1 MAVGERVGAGVGDGW
16 RIAGENSHSPGFMSG
31 SENWLGAGMGTLSCS
46 ESVLAFSR
54 TGVGIAGRGRGIVPS
69 GSGVGI
75 GVGESIGAGVG
86 DDKAVSGVRSGDV
99 SGVGVGSGTFVNTGN

>member
-1 MAVGERVGAGVGDGW
+1 MAVGERVGAGVGEGW
-16 RIAGENSHSPGFMSG
+16 RIAGENIHSRGFMSG

-54 TGVGIAGRGRGIVPS
+54 TGAGIAGRGRGIVPS
-69 GSGVGI
+69 GSGVGL

-86 DDKAVSGVRSGDV
+86 GDETVSGVR
-99 SGVGVGSGTFVNTGN
+99 SGVGVGSGTFVEIGN